1 MAEAKKQTYS
11 MYGKDYDFE
20 DLQRRADAGLNQ
32 YISTLKRG
40 YKDQDKFRQ
49 AYYNLMSGIQDG
61 TITFQNGQYI
71 DSTGRYTNSENKK
84 KDYYGLM
91 ANYIYN
97 QQKRGK
103 LYTPPEDDSKI
114 KWGTHTLANQIKL
127 GLLGNSDNAQD
138 FLDQDE
144 VVNNVR
150 SNTNRIKALQ
160 TVFTDLRDNFDS
172 KFTGYSDKQKEEAMQ
187 YLNGAITALSDN
199 RADNK
204 DWLALNRIGGIDFRA
219 LLSTAGPTQDIKVE
233 IPMGMTAQE
242 YDEFK
247 KLPEQ
252 EQQLRTDLYN
262 QEQEKARREAHNNQV
277 KTYQNNLWSTYLSA
291 NPSIAD
297 FTQVQTNATY
307 NTLNNTPHRNWST
320 IGNAFIQA
328 IKQGRYRGA
337 DETTELV
344 SFQNRGISLSQYM
357 SAMYNT
363 FKKYPNAINNFAKL
377 QHDSKGNKVY
387 QIRNSKNQKG
397 EWLYMV
403 PITKNGKTV
412 LRFFRS
418 KQYSDIQQGIPGWTK
433 YGKNGAILYKQ
444 ERFKNG
450 GIIKAQRGVKTNAG
464 KSYYSTVFQPNFAHI
479 LEGLGKENSADYAN
493 WLNGMQ
499 DKHYYLWNNIAGG
512 DAKAY
517 GDTAV
522 KDIKVGEYQDDYKNG
537 FNSEFNN
544 DGKGYNTLGISNAIT
559 QGRYDLSGSTR
570 TSGDWNSKNWATD
583 SLFSSITDDRR
594 LLGRKGDFTDEE
606 LAYINEQLKAKK
618 YQLVLGDNSYYYLK
632 PLETTVEKE
641 LEKPQEERKQNIN
654 QSIVN
659 PIGEFNKPK
668 GNFLS
673 NTITQFAPTALSAI
687 RYLGALRANNRVA
700 TTIKDSISPVIKNT
714 YELYSPVTG
723 AFGVMQFKN
732 NQAADLR
739 RTFPFTSDGSLEL
752 ARRFELNKQARQL
765 ETEGFLA
772 DNAEIQRTRAEA
784 LKRQED
790 NKARRTQTAN
800 ENMAAIAQA
809 NREKA
814 QVEATRIKQN
824 YDATNNFLADIES
837 RIRNSNE
844 EKRQLAQ
851 TAALQGARGEYQQ
864 AYQNLSRIYRE
875 AHPNASTSNMLN
887 DSNYVDAVR
896 RLREQ
901 YNYRNYQIGTGKY
914 RNPYANFIQQSYE
927 DILNNISFGRRG
939 GILKRK

>member
-150 SNTNRIKALQ
+150 GNTNRIKALQ

-242 YDEFK
+242 YEEFK

-450 GIIKAQRGVKTNAG
+450 GIIKAYRGVKTNAG
-464 KSYYSTVFQPNFAHI
+464 KSYYSTVFQTNFAHI

-522 KDIKVGEYQDDYKNG
+522 KDIKVGEYQNDYKNG

-594 LLGRKGDFTDEE
+594 LLGRQGDFTEDE
-606 LAYINEQLKAKK
+606 LASINEQLKARN
-618 YQLVLGDNSYYYLK
+618 YQMVLGENSYYYLK
-632 PLETTVEKE
+632 PLETTVAEE
-641 LEKPQEERKQNIN
+641 LKKPQEERKQNIN

-659 PIGEFNKPK
+659 PIGEFTKPK
-668 GNFLS
+668 GNSLS

-687 RYLGALRANNRVA
+687 RYLGSLRANNRVA
-700 TTIKDSISPVIKNT
+700 STLKDSIFPAIKELDDSKSPVEGKFN
-714 YELYSPVTG
+714 YK
-723 AFGVMQFKN
+723 QFKF
-732 NQAADLR
+732 NQAANLR

-772 DNAEIQRTRAEA
+772 DDAEIQRTRAEA

-790 NKARRTQTAN
+790 SKAKRIQTAN

-814 QVEATRIKQN
+814 QIEATRIKQN
-824 YDATNNFLADIES
+824 YDSTNNFLADIES

-844 EKRQLAQ
+844 EKRKLAQ
-851 TAALQGARGEYQQ
+851 TAALQGASGEYQQ

-875 AHPNASTSNMLN
+875 AHPNASTSDMLN
-887 DSNYVDAVR
+887 DPNYVDAVR

-914 RNPYANFIQQSYE
+914 RNPYANFVQQSYE

>member
-150 SNTNRIKALQ
+150 GNTNRIKALQ

-199 RADNK
+199 KADNK

-450 GIIKAQRGVKTNAG
+450 GIIKAQRGVKTNVG

-522 KDIKVGEYQDDYKNG
+522 KDIKVGEYQNDYKNG

-544 DGKGYNTLGISNAIT
+544 DGKGYNTLGISNAVA

-570 TSGDWNSKNWATD
+570 TSGDWGDQNWTTD

-594 LLGRKGDFTDEE
+594 LLGRQGDFTEDE
-606 LAYINEQLKAKK
+606 LASINEQLKARN
-618 YQLVLGDNSYYYLK
+618 YQMVLGENSYYYLK
-632 PLETTVEKE
+632 PLETTVKE
-641 LEKPQEERKQNIN
+641 ELKKPQEERKK
-654 QSIVN
+654 SIVD
-659 PIGEFNKPK
+659 PIEEFNKPK
-668 GNFLS
+668 GNSLS

-700 TTIKDSISPVIKNT
+700 KTIKDSISPVIKNT

-723 AFGVMQFKN
+723 AFSTMQFKN
-732 NQAADLR
+732 NQAASLR
-739 RTFPFTSDGSLEL
+739 RMLPFTSDGSLEL
-752 ARRFELNKQARQL
+752 ARRFEANRQARQL

-772 DNAEIQRTRAEA
+772 DDAEILRTKQEA

-790 NKARRTQTAN
+790 NKARRSIKADDNIAN
-800 ENMAAIAQA
+800 IAQA

-824 YDATNNFLADIES
+824 YDSTNNFLADIES
-837 RIRNSNE
+837 RIRNNNE

-875 AHPNASTSNMLN
+875 AHPNASTSDMLN

>member
-150 SNTNRIKALQ
+150 GNTNRIKALQ

-247 KLPEQ
+247 KLPKQ

-262 QEQEKARREAHNNQV
+262 QEQEKARKAMHDKQV

-479 LEGLGKENSADYAN
+479 LEGLRKENSADYAN

-522 KDIKVGEYQDDYKNG
+522 KDSKVGEYQNDYKNG

-544 DGKGYNTLGISNAIT
+544 DGKGYNTLGISNAVA

-570 TSGDWNSKNWATD
+570 TSGDWGDQNWTTD

-632 PLETTVEKE
+632 PLETTVAEE
-641 LEKPQEERKQNIN
+641 LKKPQEERKQNIN
-654 QSIVN
+654 QSIVD
-659 PIGEFNKPK
+659 PIEEFNKPK
-668 GNFLS
+668 GNSLS
-673 NTITQFAPTALSAI
+673 NTLTQFAPTALSAI
-687 RYLGALRANNRVA
+687 RYLGSLRANNRVA
-700 TTIKDSISPVIKNT
+700 STLKDSIFPAIKELDDSKSPVEGKFN
-714 YELYSPVTG
+714 YK
-723 AFGVMQFKN
+723 QFKF
-732 NQAADLR
+732 NQAANLR

-772 DNAEIQRTRAEA
+772 DDAEIQRTRAEA

-790 NKARRTQTAN
+790 SKAKRIQTAN
-800 ENMAAIAQA
+800 ENMAAIVQA

-824 YDATNNFLADIES
+824 YDSTNNFLADIES
-837 RIRNSNE
+837 RIRNNNE

-875 AHPNASTSNMLN
+875 AHPNASTSDMLN
-887 DSNYVDAVR
+887 DPNYVDAVR

-914 RNPYANFIQQSYE
+914 RNPYANFVQQSYE